1 MITEV
6 YFMRHSRILNVSN
19 EDSNDNLQ
27 LKNEKSI
34 LSIEGE
40 ELAKTISGIEEFKNL
55 DIVISSNY
63 VRAMSTA
70 KYFIRDKNLIVI
82 DEFGERVHGVNFYKE
97 LPVNFEMNQFNDFNY
112 KMDNGESLN
121 EVREREYMSLLNILN
136 NHKFR
141 KVLIVGHSTAFT
153 ALLTKWCN
161 VTYDSGYYFNDKKFF
176 DGKWQCCT
184 TFKLLFDDD
193 NKLIDINYLDIN
205 EFLNK

>member
-1 MITEV
+1 MHEI
-6 YFMRHSRILNVSN
+6 YLMRHSETMKPKNIKNS
-19 EDSNDNLQ
+19 DSLQ
-27 LKNEKSI
+27 VQNEKWV
-34 LSIEGE
+34 LSKNGE
-40 ELAKTISGIEEFKNL
+40 KLARKVSLIGDFLNF
-55 DIVISSNY
+55 DMVFSSNY
-63 VRAMSTA
+63 VRAISTA
-70 KYFIRDKNLIVI
+70 KNFTEDVIYI
-82 DEFGERVHGVNFYKE
+82 DENFGERKFGVDNWNE
-97 LPVNFEMNQFNDFNY
+97 LPENFEKNQFDDFDF
-112 KMDNGESLN
+112 KTKDGESLN
-121 EVREREYMSLLNILN
+121 EVKEREYMSLLNILN

>member
-40 ELAKTISGIEEFKNL
+40 ELAKTISRIEEFKNL

-63 VRAMSTA
+63 VRSMSTA

-121 EVREREYMSLLNILN
+121 EVRDRMLNSLMKLLNKYKGSKI
-136 NHKFR
+136 
-141 KVLIVGHSTAFT
+141 LIVSHATAMASLFSF
-153 ALLTKWCN
+153 WCDVN
-161 VTYDSGYYFNDKKFF
+161 YDSSYYYNEEEFF
-176 DGKWQCCT
+176 DGNWNYCE
-184 TFKLLFDDD
+184 TFKLLFSD
-193 NKLIDINYLDIN
+193 NNELLDIIN
-205 EFLNK
+205 IDLDDYRR